1 MIKVYDYLFSDELIA
16 EGCHYFDTY
25 QKWDYLADNPLYNN
39 PTLGKTFVGTF
50 EPLAYQFIDILGY
63 QKTFFKKCLYNSF
76 GFGDSPRTHID
87 SHSEDGLT
95 YLIYL
100 NTNWD
105 VNMGGETVFVG
116 DDGEIIQSITP
127 KPGRLIKF
135 KSKILHLGRPPVKQA
150 LINRYSIVFQTHPV
164 EHMTLG
170 DLIPGINKL
179 GKN

>member
-1 MIKVYDYLFSDELIA
+1 M
-16 EGCHYFDTY
+16 TY
-25 QKWDYLADNPLYNN
+25 
-39 PTLGKTFVGTF
+39 
-50 EPLAYQFIDILGY
+50 
-63 QKTFFKKCLYNSF
+63 
-76 GFGDSPRTHID
+76 GDSPRTHID
-87 SHSEDGLT
+87 SQFDHGVT

-100 NTNWD
+100 NSYWD
-105 VNMGGETVFVG
+105 VNMGGETVFVS

-135 KSKILHLGRPPVKQA
+135 QSNILHLGRPPVRQA
-150 LINRYSIVFQTHPV
+150 NANRYSMVFQTHPV